1 MEVLPVLSGI
11 GGLQALNK
19 FLLILNDQ
27 GKNYINSF

>member
-19 FLLILNDQ
+19 FLLTPNDQ